1 MALAQHYGPHLR
13 RVILLTGTKW
23 YGAHLGPEKF
33 PTYSPPFTEDSPNP
47 PLPCF
52 YYDQVR
58 GDGWGLVTNHFSASS
73 HGWLDTV
80 S

>member
-13 RVILLTGTKW
+13 RFILLTGTKW

-33 PTYSPPFTEDSPNP
+33 PAYSPPFTEDSPNP
-47 PLPCF
+47 PPPCF

-58 GDGWGLVTNHFSASS
+58 GMDGAWSPIISRHHRMVG
-73 HGWLDTV
+73 
-80 S
+80 